1 MLQAAKEFRVGRPQI
16 IAGLML
22 LAFVAQCLW
31 AATSRRLSE
40 LERDYIAA
48 GLGFHQTQEGTVSP
62 LTALTGALPVR
73 AIRVIRSLST
83 APISAALAI
92 PRPWIIRLPF
102 IAFGVW
108 LGSALW
114 WVARRLFGDSGGYV
128 ALGLYCSSP
137 ATVMIA
143 SQVGP
148 EIILAWSIFGLIYTA
163 IGVAHTLYAPP
174 RKWAPRIVI
183 LGLAIGFA
191 VSTAPWSVMVV
202 LLALAYMFYLAPGRR
217 RAVIIVTLGAAVI
230 ASVTVSV
237 IFWTSAT
244 LPRAAWVAP
253 KLTLKPL
260 SNLNFVFVDDYVLV
274 VLLIAALTAYGSWA
288 RARYFGN
295 TAPLLT
301 AFTMVMLFGL
311 VPSLAIWSPVLGL
324 SFIFVFVGGI
334 AADLLETGL
343 KRPWLYVL
351 GAGFVLRI
359 VLGLRTLWLYWI
371 GQNPL

>member
-1 MLQAAKEFRVGRPQI
+1 M

-31 AATSRRLSE
+31 AATSRRFSE

-48 GLGFHQTQEGTVSP
+48 GFGFHPTQQDTASP
-62 LTALTGALPVR
+62 LTALTAALPVR
-73 AIRVIRSLST
+73 SIRVVRSLST

-92 PRPWIIRLPF
+92 PRPWFIRLPF

-114 WVARRLFGDSGGYV
+114 WVARRLFGDAGGYV

-148 EIILAWSIFGLIYTA
+148 EIILAWSIFGMIYTA

-191 VSTAPWSVMVV
+191 VSTALWSVMVV

-230 ASVTVSV
+230 ALATVSV
-237 IFWTSAT
+237 IFWTTAT
-244 LPRAAWVAP
+244 FPRAAWVAP

-260 SNLNFVFVDDYVLV
+260 STLNFAFVDDYVLV
-274 VLLIAALTAYGSWA
+274 ALLIAALTAYGSWA

-301 AFTMVMLFGL
+301 AFTVVMLFGL

-334 AADLLETGL
+334 AADLLETRL
-343 KRPWLYVL
+343 KRPLLYVL

-359 VLGLRTLWLYWI
+359 VLGLRTVWLYWI